1 MTEKQAE
8 LLEELREALSD
19 MIGEVIALET
29 FLRYQK
35 LCEEEFGKHQSE
47 EWLRRIRDYLDQH
60 LHDAKLLT
68 TWLLESAGVL
78 QK

>member
-8 LLEELREALSD
+8 RLEELRGVLSN

-35 LCEEEFGKHQSE
+35 LCEEEFGKQQSE
-47 EWLRRIRDYLDQH
+47 EWLRRIHDYLNQH
-60 LHDAKLLT
+60 LHDTKLLT
-68 TWLLESAGVL
+68 AWLFESAGAL
-78 QK
+78 